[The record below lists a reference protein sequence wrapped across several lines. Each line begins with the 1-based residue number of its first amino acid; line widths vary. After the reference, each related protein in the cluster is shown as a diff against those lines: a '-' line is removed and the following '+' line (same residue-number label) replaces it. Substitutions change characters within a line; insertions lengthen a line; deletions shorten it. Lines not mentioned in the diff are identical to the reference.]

1 MSFNTIVIGASA
13 GGIDALTKL
22 LTALKSDLK
31 LAVIVVQHIS
41 PYSDNFMVS
50 HLNNICKLKVVEANE
65 KDEIKSGTIYFAA
78 PDYHLLVEEDKT
90 FSLSAEEKVNFSR
103 PSIDVLFE
111 TAADV
116 YGENLIG
123 IILTGANKDGSEGLK
138 TIKKNGGFTIVQD
151 PKCAEVDTMPIVA
164 INTVDVDKILNIK
177 EISDFINGL
186 DE

>member
-1 MSFNTIVIGASA
+1 MSFNAIVIGASA

-31 LAVIVVQHIS
+31 LPIIIAQHIS
-41 PYSDNFMVS
+41 PNSDNFIVS

-65 KDEIKSGTIYFAA
+65 KDEIKNGTIYFAS

-90 FSLSAEEKVNFSR
+90 FSLSAEEKINFSR

-116 YGENLIG
+116 YQENLIG
-123 IILTGANKDGSEGLK
+123 IMLTGANKDGSKGLGR
-138 TIKKNGGFTIVQD
+138 IKKNGGFTIVQD
-151 PKCAEVDTMPIVA
+151 PKCAEVDTMPISA
-164 INTVDVDKILNIK
+164 IKQVDVDKILNIK
-177 EISDFINGL
+177 EISDFINAV
-186 DE
+186 D